1 RIRRGHHSR
10 LRNSL
15 VFDQHAFQLER
26 ADPIVT
32 GLEDV
37 VRTPHIREVAI
48 GIAPRHVT
56 GVVEAARHHLGGP
69 RVVVTVADHEP
80 ERTVVQVQ
88 TDLALVADRAGS
100 GVDQCHGETRQW
112 PSHGTRPDLLTG
124 CVRHLY
130 GGFGLA
136 ETVADRDTPG
146 LADLF
151 DDLRVERLA
160 RADHLPRGRGEF
172 GDVGLD
178 QHPPHGRWGA
188 EAGDTASLHVPEQG
202 LGVEPGVVVDEHAGT
217 GIPRREHVTP
227 RVFRPAGRGDVQV
240 DI

>member
-1 RIRRGHHSR
+1 VCLRHRQPDRIRRGHHSR
-10 LRNSL
+10 PRNSI
-15 VFDQHAFQLER
+15 VYHQHAYQLER

-37 VRTPHIREVAI
+37 ARTPHIREVAI

-56 GVVEAARHHLGGP
+56 GVVEAARHHLAGP

-112 PSHGTRPDLLTG
+112 PSHGTLTDLLTG

-130 GGFGLA
+130 GGFVLA
-136 ETVADRDTPG
+136 EAVTDRD
-146 LADLF
+146 
-151 DDLRVERLA
+151 
-160 RADHLPRGRGEF
+160 
-172 GDVGLD
+172 
-178 QHPPHGRWGA
+178 PPAWA
-188 EAGDTASLHVPEQG
+188 AL
-202 LGVEPGVVVDEHAGT
+202 
-217 GIPRREHVTP
+217 
-227 RVFRPAGRGDVQV
+227 
-240 DI
+240 